1 MWRPETCFAC
11 VRRNT
16 LLLHVCCIPRSAIE
30 KLRAQNEQLKHDLL
44 LENKFSVRPG
54 DPFAQAL
61 INNLQDEGDNLARKI
76 VLEMRKSKMLDQQM
90 DAATTVLTT
99 TRNLMGGINCAKE
112 QNISVQKRIKL
123 LENRLEKAYVKY
135 NQSITHNK
143 QLREQINNLRRE
155 RLMFESIHN
164 NLERELVKLKKDMA
178 DTIQLANQVCSQ
190 LYNSTLA
197 LNLEHSLQSNTLI
210 VNHYKTV
217 FLPVWSSNRMSMQAM
232 HVSAMLGPGA
242 QVYEL
247 KEKATAEMAV
257 LMGQAEKEQ
266 AGFEEEWRQLTQI
279 IEDNKRERV
288 RNQRAA
294 AVAAAALILAC
305 CVAVVG
311 AVMFCCAQLLLW
323 VLRGQERA
331 RAQELAMRERET
343 QELLK
348 SGLAGSGRA
357 GGSKHGISSLGRTT
371 MLGPTYN
378 KALAQNVAAE
388 KVQMYGQAFEKIQA
402 ATGIEDIDVLVS
414 SFISAEDQN
423 YTLFNY
429 VNEVNTEIEALEDQ
443 INIIRREVDKYR
455 QGGAALDRLKS
466 SAMKDTEE
474 RLASTQA
481 QAELYEKR
489 YEAASN
495 TVAVLKTS
503 IFDLFDTI
511 GCNTPAVR
519 ELLGDDGL
527 VTEGNVLAHL
537 GIIEQR
543 TNELLQAYAVR
554 RAGDSSHSNPLPPP
568 SIIAEALMAQPLTSA
583 SPRIIIEPPSTTGPS
598 PEEVEAL
605 ELAASGAAEG
615 GTAGLGDGAPPGGP
629 EDERPLTREA
639 LESRVAKTL
648 ARKLDTAIKWSY
660 TATRGARKAQAQH
673 DPSGG
678 PSGWDSTGATQ
689 GAQAGASGMRSAA
702 PDLPLRTSL
711 PAPGLQGT
719 PQVSR
724 EEASEL
730 IGGVG
735 GRSVSPARRLQA
747 AHHRELQVLGASAQ
761 QHAAGRAAAEQA
773 VQFMTAGQA
782 GGRESRH
789 PQSLRPPTPYTTTV
803 IAAQAPAPLG
813 ASSSSSGDERHPSQ
827 PAPLPSHAS
836 RHAAGLSLG
845 PVVTPLRS
853 PSAPSTPPRPASSRS
868 SQAGQVDPGA
878 AGGSTGASAAV
889 GVGEEAGV
897 PAVVTSYQ
905 MAYHLGQWHPRLY
918 ASMRA
923 STRAHPTSNTS
934 MKSEYGDMRKAG
946 DDSEWRSRFFRSMY
960 TAVNNQVWPH
970 TDRQLQATAAK
981 QEAAFFRWM
990 ARQQTYYRELLQAD
1004 ARPELDALFTGMD
1017 SAQRREALE
1026 VLRQLTA
1033 VTKPDMYKSHSQAVH
1048 GPLSKTEDPSLTALM
1063 REQTRIRTMG
1073 HPPPQIDGTYPTLA
1087 GKQQQQQ
1094 QQGPG
1099 RGTAA
1104 RGQASG
1110 LQGVGPE
1117 ASPYAARPGTSNGS
1131 VTSVR
1136 AVAGGRPRLAEPQ
1149 GESVGRGGQ
1158 GAGREAAAE
1167 EADGGPPRP
1176 VSATAVM
1183 ESGGGWK
1190 APAGPRL
1197 AGPPVA
1203 VSSNTFK
1210 SSVPLNWAVA
1220 ANLSP
1225 CSTYQG
1231 AYGSL
1236 GAGAGPP
1243 RRISSAGK
1251 FGPQRKLKFREVSCP
1266 MGAVNPVTALAPARN
1281 AYPVPECYVRTKP
1294 FNQPSDG
1301 VMLQSTHAL
1310 TFAPREEAD
1319 VLRAWNANVR
1329 NASAVRASL
1338 TRPTLPLG
1346 AHTGINLAG
1355 SKQWQSDYDANFTRH
1370 NIDVRGNYEQAKG
1383 TRKVLNGPTAST
1395 GRATVSFPS

>member
-1 MWRPETCFAC
+1 MGTMGINGTRLFNHPSCSRDASHWLGTTADADEKQRTQ
-11 VRRNT
+11 R
-16 LLLHVCCIPRSAIE
+16 LLSG
-30 KLRAQNEQLKHDLL
+30 L
-44 LENKFSVRPG
+44 LEAVEASKPA
-54 DPFAQAL
+54 P
-61 INNLQDEGDNLARKI
+61 DE
-76 VLEMRKSKMLDQQM
+76 
-90 DAATTVLTT
+90 
-99 TRNLMGGINCAKE
+99 AKE
-112 QNISVQKRIKL
+112 TSH
-123 LENRLEKAYVKY
+123 A
-135 NQSITHNK
+135 
-143 QLREQINNLRRE
+143 RR
-155 RLMFESIHN
+155 
-164 NLERELVKLKKDMA
+164 
-178 DTIQLANQVCSQ
+178 
-190 LYNSTLA
+190 
-197 LNLEHSLQSNTLI
+197 
-210 VNHYKTV
+210 
-217 FLPVWSSNRMSMQAM
+217 
-232 HVSAMLGPGA
+232 
-242 QVYEL
+242 
-247 KEKATAEMAV
+247 
-257 LMGQAEKEQ
+257 
-266 AGFEEEWRQLTQI
+266 
-279 IEDNKRERV
+279 
-288 RNQRAA
+288 
-294 AVAAAALILAC
+294 
-305 CVAVVG
+305 
-311 AVMFCCAQLLLW
+311 
-323 VLRGQERA
+323 
-331 RAQELAMRERET
+331 
-343 QELLK
+343 
-348 SGLAGSGRA
+348 AGSG
-357 GGSKHGISSLGRTT
+357 T
-371 MLGPTYN
+371 P
-378 KALAQNVAAE
+378 
-388 KVQMYGQAFEKIQA
+388 VQ
-402 ATGIEDIDVLVS
+402 THH
-414 SFISAEDQN
+414 
-423 YTLFNY
+423 
-429 VNEVNTEIEALEDQ
+429 
-443 INIIRREVDKYR
+443 
-455 QGGAALDRLKS
+455 GAA
-466 SAMKDTEE
+466 
-474 RLASTQA
+474 
-481 QAELYEKR
+481 
-489 YEAASN
+489 
-495 TVAVLKTS
+495 
-503 IFDLFDTI
+503 
-511 GCNTPAVR
+511 
-519 ELLGDDGL
+519 
-527 VTEGNVLAHL
+527 
-537 GIIEQR
+537 
-543 TNELLQAYAVR
+543 
-554 RAGDSSHSNPLPPP
+554 
-568 SIIAEALMAQPLTSA
+568 
-583 SPRIIIEPPSTTGPS
+583 
-598 PEEVEAL
+598 
-605 ELAASGAAEG
+605 
-615 GTAGLGDGAPPGGP
+615 
-629 EDERPLTREA
+629 
-639 LESRVAKTL
+639 
-648 ARKLDTAIKWSY
+648 
-660 TATRGARKAQAQH
+660 ATRGARKAQAQH

-689 GAQAGASGMRSAA
+689 GAQASASGMRSAA

-853 PSAPSTPPRPASSRS
+853 PSAPPTPPRPASSRS
-868 SQAGQVDPGA
+868 SQAGQADPGA
-878 AGGSTGASAAV
+878 AGGSIGASAAG

-1094 QQGPG
+1094 QGPG

-1110 LQGVGPE
+1110 LQGMGPE

-1136 AVAGGRPRLAEPQ
+1136 VVAGGRPRLPEPQ

-1266 MGAVNPVTALAPARN
+1266 MGAVNPVTALAPARS

-1294 FNQPSDG
+1294 FNQPNDG

-1355 SKQWQSDYDANFTRH
+1355 SKQWQSDYDANFSECVWWCCEVATLALH
-1370 NIDVRGNYEQAKG
+1370 TTGD
-1383 TRKVLNGPTAST
+1383 KVAPAYWPAPT
-1395 GRATVSFPS
+1395 